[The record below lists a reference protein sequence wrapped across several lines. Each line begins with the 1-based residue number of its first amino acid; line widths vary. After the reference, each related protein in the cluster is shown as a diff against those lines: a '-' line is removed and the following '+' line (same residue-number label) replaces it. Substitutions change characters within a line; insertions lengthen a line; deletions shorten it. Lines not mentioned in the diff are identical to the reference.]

1 MRKSFLLLS
10 TAVALALPAL
20 AVANTGSTTVGVGY
34 DNVDIHL
41 GNGISASVPAGKL
54 TIGHTFGA
62 TNYGVG
68 FDLVD
73 GAGNGLTYQHMQVT
87 GEKLLPF
94 DGGVIAPKILI
105 GGSRVGVAGGNVYH
119 VSTAYAGFGASYG
132 YPVGRYVSLSAN
144 AALGRD
150 FATHVTG
157 LHTVGGLFY
166 QAGADVNFS
175 GVGPGLFTV
184 CYEYHDLPISVSNG
198 IHLDTSGFQARY
210 SITF

>member
-1 MRKSFLLLS
+1 MRKSFLLLAS
-10 TAVALALPAL
+10 AVALALPTL
-20 AVANTGSTTVGVGY
+20 AVADTGSTTVGIGY
-34 DNVDIHL
+34 DNVGIHL

-54 TIGHTFGA
+54 TIGHTFG
-62 TNYGVG
+62 TSNYGIG

-73 GAGNGLTYQHMQVT
+73 GAGNGLTYQHLQVT

-105 GGSRVGVAGGNVYH
+105 GGSRVGVAGGKSYH

-132 YPVGRYVSLSAN
+132 YSVGRYVSLTAN
-144 AALGRD
+144 AAMGRD

-166 QAGADVNFS
+166 QAGADLNFS
-175 GVGPGLFTV
+175 GVGPGLFTMG
-184 CYEYHDLPISVSNG
+184 YEYRHLPISVSND
-198 IHLDTSGFQARY
+198 IHLDASGFRAQY

>member
-184 CYEYHDLPISVSNG
+184 GYEYHDLPISVSNG

-210 SITF
+210 SIAF

>member
-34 DNVDIHL
+34 DNVGIHL
-41 GNGISASVPAGKL
+41 GNGVSASVPAGKL
-54 TIGHTFGA
+54 TIGHTFG
-62 TNYGVG
+62 TTHYGVG

-73 GAGNGLTYQHMQVT
+73 GAGNGLTYQHLQVT
-87 GEKLLPF
+87 GEKLLTF

-105 GGSRVGVAGGNVYH
+105 GGSRVGIAGGNVYH

-184 CYEYHDLPISVSNG
+184 GYEYRHLPISVPNC

-210 SITF
+210 SIAF

>member
-1 MRKSFLLLS
+1 MRKSFLLLAS
-10 TAVALALPAL
+10 AVALALPAL
-20 AVANTGSTTVGVGY
+20 AVAGTGSTTVGIGY
-34 DNVDIHL
+34 DNVGIHL
-41 GNGISASVPAGKL
+41 GSGISGSVPAGKL
-54 TIGHTFGA
+54 TIGHTFGT

-73 GAGNGLTYQHMQVT
+73 GVGNGLTYQHMQVT

-94 DGGVIAPKILI
+94 DGGVIAPKILV
-105 GGSRVGVAGGNVYH
+105 GGSRVGITGGNTYH

-132 YPVGRYVSLSAN
+132 YPVGRYVSFTAN
-144 AALGRD
+144 AAMGRD

-166 QAGADVNFS
+166 QAGAAVDFG
-175 GVGPGLFTV
+175 GVGPGMFTV
-184 CYEYHDLPISVSNG
+184 GYEYRHLPISISND